1 MAMENGEGSA
11 LIDLVRRARSGDMAA
26 FTDLVRQHHGRCI
39 RYAERA
45 LGSRADAEDA
55 VQRAFVRMHRAL
67 GRYREEERFSS
78 WLVAIVANE
87 CRAMRRQ
94 AGRRLRHEFND
105 DDAVQRAV
113 ADPPVSDETVRIERA
128 ISRLDPL
135 LREAFLLRHVEGLS
149 YREMER
155 VAGARESA
163 LKMRVMRACEALRAF
178 LEER

>member
-1 MAMENGEGSA
+1 MENGEASA

-55 VQRAFVRMHRAL
+55 VQRAFVRMYRAL

-94 AGRRLRHEFND
+94 SGRRLMHEVAD

-113 ADPPVSDETVRIERA
+113 ADPPAGDETVRIERA
-128 ISRLDPL
+128 IGRLDPL

-155 VAGARESA
+155 VIGARESA